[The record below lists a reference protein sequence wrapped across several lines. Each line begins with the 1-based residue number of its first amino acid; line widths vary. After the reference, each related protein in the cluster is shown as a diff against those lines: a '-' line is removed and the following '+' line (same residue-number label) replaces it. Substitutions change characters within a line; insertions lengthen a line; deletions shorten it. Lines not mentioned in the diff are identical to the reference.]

1 MATQTVPGAG
11 TGPGPAPNFEAP
23 SIAAERSG
31 PPRRVILGVGA
42 VVLLLAL
49 VFGVRYL
56 LFATTHET
64 TDDAK
69 IDTDQITVTSK
80 ISERVAQVLVS
91 ADQPVRKGQLLVRLD
106 DADETQRL
114 ASAKA
119 VRDAQLASLHA
130 AEATLALTRDQ
141 VAAQQI
147 QTRGSVAQAQAAIT
161 SASEQAKAQQNQIAV
176 AQAGIDA
183 AVAQLRAAQDGVPAA
198 AENLRKAQADLAR
211 AQSLV
216 SSGDIAKAQLDAAS
230 AVAAGAQASYRQAQA
245 NVTAAQANVASA
257 RERLIAQRATSGSS
271 QAQVG
276 VQEGSLT
283 TAEGRLAEVASPS
296 RVVAAQAAVEGA
308 RAQLATAQA
317 QLSTAE
323 QQLAYTRIKAPVDG
337 HVGAKNIE
345 VGQTVAPGQSL
356 LAVIPENNIYV
367 TANFKETQLGAMKA
381 GLSAEITVDAYK
393 GVTFKGHVD
402 SISPASQNTFSIIP
416 AQNAT
421 GNFVKVTQRV
431 PVRILFDDPDPAY
444 ALRPG
449 MSVETAVKVK

>member
-1 MATQTVPGAG
+1 MATQTVPEAG
-11 TGPGPAPNFEAP
+11 TGQGPALNLEAP
-23 SIAAERSG
+23 PSASQGNA
-31 PPRRVILGVGA
+31 PPRRLILGVAA
-42 VVLLLAL
+42 VVVLLAL
-49 VFGVRYL
+49 VFGVRWL

-80 ISERVAQVLVS
+80 LSERVAQVLVS
-91 ADQPVRKGQLLVRLD
+91 ADQPVHKGQLLVRLD
-106 DADETQRL
+106 DTDESQRVT
-114 ASAKA
+114 SARA
-119 VRDAQLASLHA
+119 TRDAQLASLHA

-141 VAAQQI
+141 VDAQQ
-147 QTRGSVAQAQAAIT
+147 QQSRGGVAQARAAVT
-161 SASEQAKAQQNQIAV
+161 SASEQARAQNDQIAV
-176 AQAGIDA
+176 SQAGIDA
-183 AVAQLRAAQDGVPAA
+183 AQAQLRAAQDGVPAA

-211 AQSLV
+211 VESLV
-216 SSGDIAKAQLDAAS
+216 ASGDIARAQLDAARAAS
-230 AVAAGAQASYRQAQA
+230 ASAQSLYSQAQA
-245 NVTAAQANVASA
+245 NVAAAQANVASA
-257 RERLIAQRATSGSS
+257 RQRLVAQRSLTDSS
-271 QAQVG
+271 QAQIG
-276 VQEGSLT
+276 VQVGSLA

-296 RVVAAQAAVEGA
+296 RVTAVQASVEGA
-308 RAQLATAQA
+308 RAQLAMAQA
-317 QLSTAE
+317 QLATAE
-323 QQLAYTRIKAPVDG
+323 QQLANTRITAPVDG

-367 TANFKETQLGAMKA
+367 TANFKETQLGAIKA
-381 GLSAEITVDAYK
+381 GMPVEITVDAYK
-393 GVTFKGHVD
+393 GVDFKGHVA